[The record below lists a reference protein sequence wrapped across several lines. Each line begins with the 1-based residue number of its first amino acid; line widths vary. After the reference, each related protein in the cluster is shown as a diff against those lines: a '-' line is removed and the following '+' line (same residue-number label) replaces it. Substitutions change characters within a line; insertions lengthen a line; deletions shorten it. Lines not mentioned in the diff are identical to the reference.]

1 MQSFFDALLS
11 GPAIWFGVPALIGT
25 ALFLLRTIMLLAG
38 AHHGDFQ
45 GGGDIHVGG
54 HSADHSVDHD
64 HDKQS
69 AGAFKALSLQT
80 ITAFAMGFG
89 WAGLAALN
97 GFHKPILTCI
107 LFAILGGVA
116 MVWLLALMLKAMYDL
131 QSSGNIS
138 LDSTV
143 GREADVYVTV
153 PPKGMGTGQV
163 RVVIDDR
170 MRIYNAHS
178 ESEAAPTSSR
188 VRIIKANDDNTL
200 SIVPIS

>member
-1 MQSFFDALLS
+1 MQSFLDALLS

-25 ALFLLRTIMLLAG
+25 ALFLLRTVLLLAG
-38 AHHGDFQ
+38 AHHGGDFDH
-45 GGGDIHVGG
+45 GG
-54 HSADHSVDHD
+54 ADAHAGDHD
-64 HDKQS
+64 NTKQDT
-69 AGAFKALSLQT
+69 AGAFKVLSVQT

-97 GFHKPILTCI
+97 GFHKPILTCM
-107 LFAILGGVA
+107 LFAIVGGVA
-116 MVWLLALMLKAMYDL
+116 MVWLLALLLKAMHDL

-143 GREADVYVTV
+143 GHEADVYVTV
-153 PPKGMGTGQV
+153 PAKGHGTGQV

-170 MRIYNAHS
+170 MRIYNASS

-200 SIVPIS
+200 SVVPIS